1 MGVYSLLIFLA
12 DRSSY
17 SEDITISK
25 IVSVNVRSATLSE
38 EKSRHKP
45 LSVKKKKIAGKKFRH
60 WQNNSLLFTEEF
72 FLPGCQK
79 TLTKLKKIIN
89 LLL

>member
-12 DRSSY
+12 DCSSY

-45 LSVKKKKIAGKKFRH
+45 LSVKKKKSPVKNFVTGKIIRY
-60 WQNNSLLFTEEF
+60 
-72 FLPGCQK
+72 FLPKNFFCLAVRK
-79 TLTKLKKIIN
+79 H
-89 LLL
+89 

>member
-38 EKSRHKP
+38 EKKS
-45 LSVKKKKIAGKKFRH
+45 A
-60 WQNNSLLFTEEF
+60 
-72 FLPGCQK
+72 
-79 TLTKLKKIIN
+79 
-89 LLL
+89 

>member
-45 LSVKKKKIAGKKFRH
+45 LSVKKKKKSPVKNFVTGKIIRY
-60 WQNNSLLFTEEF
+60 
-72 FLPGCQK
+72 FLPKNFFCLAVRK
-79 TLTKLKKIIN
+79 H
-89 LLL
+89 